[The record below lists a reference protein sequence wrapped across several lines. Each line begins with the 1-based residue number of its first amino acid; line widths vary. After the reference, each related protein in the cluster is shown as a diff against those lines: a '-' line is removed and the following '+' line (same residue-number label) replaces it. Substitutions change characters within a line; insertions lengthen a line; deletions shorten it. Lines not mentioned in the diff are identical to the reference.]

1 MVLYLTNFW
10 MYLKNFKNLS
20 QLTKRRQTNYIQ
32 THTHTEKQT
41 QICIHRHT
49 DKQTETNRHA
59 DTQTHRETD
68 TQTHRHTDT
77 QSYRHTHTYR
87 HVDTHI
93 ATHTYTYTVLS
104 TFRMNHRKISK
115 KYTKISLVAALPG
128 AAIPDMTKVVC
139 LFVISY
145 VISISFQVSEPPQ
158 MSEDEFPTLAAAAKS
173 LESKAR

>member
-1 MVLYLTNFW
+1 MFW
-10 MYLKNFKNLS
+10 DRLRPGVVGAVFNEFLDV
-20 QLTKRRQTNYIQ
+20 QTHSHTVIQ
-32 THTHTEKQT
+32 THTHIQT
-41 QICIHRHT
+41 R
-49 DKQTETNRHA
+49 R
-59 DTQTHRETD
+59 
-68 TQTHRHTDT
+68 
-77 QSYRHTHTYR
+77 
-87 HVDTHI
+87 DTHI